1 MAAIVIL
8 NYNGATYLKEFLPTV
23 ISFSE
28 GHSIYVAD
36 NASTDT
42 SLEVLSTF
50 GKRIDVI
57 SLPKNVGFAEGY
69 NQALAQIDHEEIILL
84 NSDVLVTENWID
96 PCLHRLNS
104 SPKIVAVQPKIKS
117 YHTPNEFE
125 YAGAAGGSMD
135 FLGYPFCR
143 GRIFDTCEK
152 DTNQYNDA
160 LPIFWA
166 TGACMFIKKS
176 AFHEI
181 GGFDGLFFAHM
192 EEIDLCWRWQ
202 RAGFSIFYEPE
213 SSVYHVGGGTLSVDN
228 PFKTYLNFRNN
239 LAMLY
244 KNLAI
249 YTLVPIIFARLCL
262 DGIAGIRLLLQGK
275 PKLMWAIVQAHGGFY
290 KLLFALKRE
299 GNYNV
304 NLRTIYRKS
313 ILWEYFMN
321 KKRTFNQLKFK

>member
-8 NYNGATYLKEFLPTV
+8 NYNGATYLNEFLPTV
-23 ISFSE
+23 ISYSK
-28 GHSIYVAD
+28 GHAIYVAD
-36 NASTDT
+36 NDSTDT

-50 GKRIDVI
+50 GKSIVVI

-69 NQALAQIDHEEIILL
+69 NQALSHIVEEEIILL
-84 NSDVLVTENWID
+84 NSDVQVTENWID
-96 PCLHRLNS
+96 PCLDRLNS
-104 SPKIVAVQPKIKS
+104 SPNIVAVQPKIKS
-117 YHTPNEFE
+117 FHNPSEFE
-125 YAGAAGGSMD
+125 YAGAAGGSID

-143 GRIFDTCEK
+143 GRIFDVCEK
-152 DTNQYNDA
+152 DENQYDDA

-166 TGACMFIKKS
+166 TGACMFIKKN
-176 AFHEI
+176 AFQEI

-202 RAGFSIFYEPE
+202 RAGFSIYFEPK
-213 SSVYHVGGGTLSVDN
+213 STIYHVGGGTLSVDN

-249 YTLVPIIFARLCL
+249 HALVPIIFARLCL

-275 PKLMWAIVQAHGGFY
+275 PKLTWAIIQAHGGFY
-290 KLLFALKRE
+290 KMLPSLKRH
-299 GNYNV
+299 GNYHIK
-304 NLRTIYRKS
+304 LSTMYPKS
-313 ILWEYFMN
+313 ILWDFFGL
-321 KKRTFNQLKFK
+321 KKKTFNQLKWK

>member
-1 MAAIVIL
+1 VL
-8 NYNGATYLKEFLPTV
+8 FRSFDEVKSVQKTLRKPEEQLKEFKAAGKVQLRKFLDE
-23 ISFSE
+23 I
-28 GHSIYVAD
+28 
-36 NASTDT
+36 NAT
-42 SLEVLSTF
+42 EARMN
-50 GKRIDVI
+50 GRI
-57 SLPKNVGFAEGY
+57 N
-69 NQALAQIDHEEIILL
+69 EEIILL
-84 NSDVLVTENWID
+84 NTDVLVTENWID

-104 SPKIVAVQPKIKS
+104 SQKIVAVQPKIKS
-117 YHTPNEFE
+117 YHTPDEFE

-152 DTNQYNDA
+152 DIHQYEDA
-160 LPIFWA
+160 VPVFWA

-176 AFHEI
+176 AFIQI

-202 RAGFSIFYEPE
+202 RAGFSIFYEPK
-213 SSVYHVGGGTLSVDN
+213 STVYHVGGGTLSVDN

-249 YTLVPIIFARLCL
+249 HTLVPIIFARLCL
-262 DGIAGIRLLLQGK
+262 DGIAGIRLLVQGK
-275 PKLMWAIVQAHGGFY
+275 PKLTWAIVLAHGGFY

-299 GNYNV
+299 GNYNFH
-304 NLRTIYRKS
+304 LTTIYRKS
-313 ILWEYFMN
+313 ILWDYFMN

>member
-244 KNLAI
+244 KNLAT

>member
-249 YTLVPIIFARLCL
+249 HALVPIIFARLCL

-304 NLRTIYRKS
+304 NLRTICRKS